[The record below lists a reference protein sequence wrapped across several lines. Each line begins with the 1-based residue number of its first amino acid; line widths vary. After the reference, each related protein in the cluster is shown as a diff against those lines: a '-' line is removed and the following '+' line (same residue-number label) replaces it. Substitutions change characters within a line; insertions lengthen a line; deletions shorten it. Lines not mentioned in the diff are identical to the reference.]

1 MIVTGRMN
9 VIRDLEG
16 TWLWVKGLDDLIQNK
31 NKKKKCQ
38 WFDLII
44 IINLWTSAATIKQS
58 KINLINYVNEKFDDS
73 GSQMLSFAAF
83 SGLMLLLS
91 EYFSSGLQFYDVL

>member
-31 NKKKKCQ
+31 KKRNVN
-38 WFDLII
+38 DLI
-44 IINLWTSAATIKQS
+44 
-58 KINLINYVNEKFDDS
+58 
-73 GSQMLSFAAF
+73 
-83 SGLMLLLS
+83 
-91 EYFSSGLQFYDVL
+91 